1 MSINFTI
8 NILIPTK
15 NYDSEDLNEE
25 DQRFLSLTNL
35 EYLLRKNKNQS
46 RLKKIRRE
54 MQKSKLTEEKSD
66 RDAKAM
72 KQIGKNLKN

>member
-25 DQRFLSLTNL
+25 DQRFLSLTSL
-35 EYLLRKNKNQS
+35 EYLLRKNKNRS
-46 RLKKIRRE
+46 RLKKRRRE
-54 MQKSKLTEEKSD
+54 MQNSKLTEEKTD
-66 RDAKAM
+66 RDATAIM
-72 KQIGKNLKN
+72 I

>member
-15 NYDSEDLNEE
+15 NYDSEDLNEK

-54 MQKSKLTEEKSD
+54 MQKSKLTEEKTD
-66 RDAKAM
+66 RDAKAIM
-72 KQIGKNLKN
+72 I

>member
-25 DQRFLSLTNL
+25 DQRFLSLTSL
-35 EYLLRKNKNQS
+35 EYLLRKNKNRS
-46 RLKKIRRE
+46 RLKKRRRE
-54 MQKSKLTEEKSD
+54 MQNSKLIEEKTD
-66 RDAKAM
+66 RDATAIM
-72 KQIGKNLKN
+72 I

>member
-25 DQRFLSLTNL
+25 DQRFLSLTSL

-46 RLKKIRRE
+46 RLKKRRRE
-54 MQKSKLTEEKSD
+54 MQKSKLTEEKTD
-66 RDAKAM
+66 RDATAIM
-72 KQIGKNLKN
+72 I

>member
-66 RDAKAM
+66 RDAKA
-72 KQIGKNLKN
+72 IVI

>member
-25 DQRFLSLTNL
+25 DQRFLSLMNL

-54 MQKSKLTEEKSD
+54 MQKSKLTEEKTD
-66 RDAKAM
+66 RDAKAIM
-72 KQIGKNLKN
+72 I

>member
-1 MSINFTI
+1 M
-8 NILIPTK
+8 IPTK

-54 MQKSKLTEEKSD
+54 MQKSKLTEEKTD
-66 RDAKAM
+66 RDAKAIM
-72 KQIGKNLKN
+72 I

>member
-15 NYDSEDLNEE
+15 NCDSEDLNEE
-25 DQRFLSLTNL
+25 DQRFLSLMNL

-54 MQKSKLTEEKSD
+54 MQKSKLTEEKTD
-66 RDAKAM
+66 RDAKAIM
-72 KQIGKNLKN
+72 I

>member
-15 NYDSEDLNEE
+15 NYDSDDLKEE
-25 DQRFLSLTNL
+25 DQRFLSLTSL

-46 RLKKIRRE
+46 RLKKRRRE
-54 MQKSKLTEEKSD
+54 MQKSKLTEEKTD
-66 RDAKAM
+66 RDAKAIM
-72 KQIGKNLKN
+72 I

>member
-1 MSINFTI
+1 M
-8 NILIPTK
+8 IPTK

-54 MQKSKLTEEKSD
+54 MQKSKLTEEKID
-66 RDAKAM
+66 RDAKAIM
-72 KQIGKNLKN
+72 I

>member
-25 DQRFLSLTNL
+25 DQRFLSLTSL

-46 RLKKIRRE
+46 RLKKRRRE
-54 MQKSKLTEEKSD
+54 MQNSKLTEEKTD
-66 RDAKAM
+66 RDATAIM
-72 KQIGKNLKN
+72 I

>member
-25 DQRFLSLTNL
+25 DQRFLSLMNL

-66 RDAKAM
+66 RDAKAIM
-72 KQIGKNLKN
+72 I

>member
-66 RDAKAM
+66 RDAKAIM
-72 KQIGKNLKN
+72 I

>member
-25 DQRFLSLTNL
+25 DQRFLSLMNL

-54 MQKSKLTEEKSD
+54 MQKSKLTEEKTD
-66 RDAKAM
+66 RDAKAIM
-72 KQIGKNLKN
+72 IWNK

>member
-54 MQKSKLTEEKSD
+54 MQKSKLTEEKTD
-66 RDAKAM
+66 RDAKAIM
-72 KQIGKNLKN
+72 I

>member
-25 DQRFLSLTNL
+25 DQRFLSLTSL
-35 EYLLRKNKNQS
+35 EYLLTKNKNRS
-46 RLKKIRRE
+46 RLKKRRRE
-54 MQKSKLTEEKSD
+54 MQNSKLTEEKTD
-66 RDAKAM
+66 RDATAIM
-72 KQIGKNLKN
+72 I

>member
-25 DQRFLSLTNL
+25 DQRFLSLTCL
-35 EYLLRKNKNQS
+35 EYLLRKNKNRS
-46 RLKKIRRE
+46 RLKKRRRE
-54 MQKSKLTEEKSD
+54 MQNSKLTEEKTD
-66 RDAKAM
+66 RDATAIM
-72 KQIGKNLKN
+72 I

>member
-1 MSINFTI
+1 MSINFTV

-66 RDAKAM
+66 RDAKAIM
-72 KQIGKNLKN
+72 I

>member
-25 DQRFLSLTNL
+25 DQRFLSLTSL

-46 RLKKIRRE
+46 RLKKRRRE
-54 MQKSKLTEEKSD
+54 MQKSKLTEEKTD
-66 RDAKAM
+66 RDAKAIM
-72 KQIGKNLKN
+72 I

>member
-25 DQRFLSLTNL
+25 DQRFLSLTSL
-35 EYLLRKNKNQS
+35 EYLLRKNKNRS
-46 RLKKIRRE
+46 RLKKRRRE
-54 MQKSKLTEEKSD
+54 MQKSKLTEEKTD
-66 RDAKAM
+66 RDATAIM
-72 KQIGKNLKN
+72 I

>member
-1 MSINFTI
+1 MSINFTV

-25 DQRFLSLTNL
+25 DQRFLSLTSL

-54 MQKSKLTEEKSD
+54 MQKSKLTEEKTD
-66 RDAKAM
+66 RDAKAIM
-72 KQIGKNLKN
+72 I

>member
-1 MSINFTI
+1 MSINFTV

-25 DQRFLSLTNL
+25 DQRFLSLTSL

-46 RLKKIRRE
+46 RLKKRRRE
-54 MQKSKLTEEKSD
+54 MQKSKLTEEKTD
-66 RDAKAM
+66 RDAKAIM
-72 KQIGKNLKN
+72 I

>member
-25 DQRFLSLTNL
+25 DQRFLSLTSL

-46 RLKKIRRE
+46 RLKKRRRE
-54 MQKSKLTEEKSD
+54 MQNSKLTEEKTD
-66 RDAKAM
+66 RDAKAIM
-72 KQIGKNLKN
+72 I

>member
-25 DQRFLSLTNL
+25 DQRFLSLTSL
-35 EYLLRKNKNQS
+35 EYLLRKNKNRS
-46 RLKKIRRE
+46 RLKKRRRE
-54 MQKSKLTEEKSD
+54 MQNSKLTEEKTD
-66 RDAKAM
+66 RDAKAIM
-72 KQIGKNLKN
+72 I